1 MKCNDN
7 QCLTSWT
14 KQEHSLSIIEKL
26 LIELTGYDGKIS
38 TEQSLSKDIGLESLD
53 WIDFFIRLENY
64 TRVKLSNEQLN
75 KIFQVAISSPKK
87 ENPEIEISL
96 LSKLKVSHIQDFL
109 DQQLY
114 HPLKNENFNYSNW
127 KESFFPTE
135 QSYQPVFQTWESL
148 ANKLIK
154 GDSYLKKK
162 KIETDSKEMEIL
174 EFYWLHH
181 DLGILV
187 LEEAISNSTNQLRT
201 IDSIQV
207 TLASFLTDENLLHEL
222 RLQLARKC
230 LNHADN
236 ALRRIDNTGNNWH
249 WIIEDFIDNKLTLGD
264 LELWLDFTLI
274 KKPQNKDQQ
283 THLFQLIRRKIID
296 FISERM
302 HQILLIWESKS
313 DQAEINNETTNLN
326 LVQQYHDY
334 IDQQYAGFI
343 DEFREIF
350 HEETLYDPILGSIT
364 KKEIFE
370 FQSRSN
376 QFNIQIKSQNTRF
389 ENLTVT
395 LDQNYKTEPKS
406 ENLNSDKSITAFN
419 LELNFLKKKW
429 RSPLNFL
436 IRFPQLGSIKER
448 ISLLMT
454 TQNDWEKFLE
464 KNIEKQSARLRVIFF
479 ACLLEESEW
488 NRFLFENN
496 FLRMV
501 LNWQDLQLK
510 LKKQDHK
517 QLISRIEDVWA
528 GIDLNIEGHDF
539 PALEIFMRFG
549 LKIFEND
556 SPHKLFKWLSKPSDE
571 DLIHLTESN
580 EIQSLSQL
588 L

>member
-326 LVQQYHDY
+326 LVQQCHDY

-580 EIQSLSQL
+580 EIQSLGQL

>member
-7 QCLTSWT
+7 PHLTSWT

-326 LVQQYHDY
+326 LVQQCHDY

-580 EIQSLSQL
+580 EIQSLGQL

>member
-7 QCLTSWT
+7 PYLTSWT

-26 LIELTGYDGKIS
+26 IIELTGYDGKIS
-38 TEQSLSKDIGLESLD
+38 KEQSLSKDIGLESLD

-64 TRVKLSNEQLN
+64 TRVKLSNKQLN

-87 ENPEIEISL
+87 DNPDIEISL

-201 IDSIQV
+201 SDSIQV
-207 TLASFLTDENLLHEL
+207 TLASFLKDENLLHEL

-274 KKPQNKDQQ
+274 KKPQDEDQQ

-313 DQAEINNETTNLN
+313 DHIEIHNETTNLN
-326 LVQQYHDY
+326 LIQQCHDY

-376 QFNIQIKSQNTRF
+376 QFNIQINSQNTRF

-419 LELNFLKKKW
+419 LELNFLKNKW

-556 SPHKLFKWLSKPSDE
+556 SPHKLFKWLSKPSDA